1 MRREKRHRQKVPFR
15 SDPSEPDISD
25 IIPVVEY
32 TPIVVPERLRVETPF
47 EADDEAA
54 ATEELIN
61 EQRLNDD
68 AILGLA
74 VSISASAQD
83 AISFLNEANSQIR
96 SAGSIIYQVVIAVL
110 AIVAIVSLITVGIKM
125 YSGDQESAQKALGWC
140 GGMVFC
146 IIAALVLKNF
156 IGL

>member
-1 MRREKRHRQKVPFR
+1 MKNCG
-15 SDPSEPDISD
+15 
-25 IIPVVEY
+25 
-32 TPIVVPERLRVETPF
+32 ERY
-47 EADDEAA
+47 AA
-54 ATEELIN
+54 CGV
-61 EQRLNDD
+61 
-68 AILGLA
+68 LGLA

-83 AISFLNEANSQIR
+83 AISFLDEAISQIR
-96 SAGSIIYQVVIAVL
+96 SAGSIFYQVVIAVL